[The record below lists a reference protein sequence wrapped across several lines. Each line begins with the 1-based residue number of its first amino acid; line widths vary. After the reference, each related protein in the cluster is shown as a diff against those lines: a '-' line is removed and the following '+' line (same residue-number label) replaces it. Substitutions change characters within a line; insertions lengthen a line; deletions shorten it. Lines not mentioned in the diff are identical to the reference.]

1 MLKSSPSFLRP
12 EVGEPPLAYAKRLLS
27 SMAEQGLLDRTEMA
41 LSQEERIQA
50 ARLLNRDE
58 KLPAPLRKKVIALLY
73 QKKRGPNRMSLLNR
87 NGAIA
92 SMVAWIIQ
100 DYGLAGTRNEATE
113 ADSAAFIVSQALREL
128 GEEISEAQV
137 NRIYLEFNP
146 WVRSAMKEVSP
157 SA

>member
-1 MLKSSPSFLRP
+1 
-12 EVGEPPLAYAKRLLS
+12 
-27 SMAEQGLLDRTEMA
+27 
-41 LSQEERIQA
+41 
-50 ARLLNRDE
+50 
-58 KLPAPLRKKVIALLY
+58 
-73 QKKRGPNRMSLLNR
+73 
-87 NGAIA
+87 
-92 SMVAWIIQ
+92 MVAWIIQ

-137 NRIYLEFNP
+137 NRIDLEFNP